1 MLFFFPAIRVFSTS
15 SSLRLRGD
23 FSLRSQAEDMGKK
36 AQSDSL
42 YRCNTYFTFGFR
54 MPFSMATTVTT
65 TGSSRRLGLLF
76 WKFTW
81 CTIQDWTAVGWTE
94 FRKHHTLQYT
104 EITGDLHDVSGV
116 ALSHFTGSSFIHIFH
131 IKRCNSVGLPL
142 PEVYQYTWRF
152 GNGPFMYLYCSL
164 TITVTCF
171 EDLGN

>member
-1 MLFFFPAIRVFSTS
+1 MRILLDIQCCFFSPAIRVFSTS

-76 WKFTW
+76 
-81 CTIQDWTAVGWTE
+81 
-94 FRKHHTLQYT
+94 
-104 EITGDLHDVSGV
+104 
-116 ALSHFTGSSFIHIFH
+116 
-131 IKRCNSVGLPL
+131 
-142 PEVYQYTWRF
+142 
-152 GNGPFMYLYCSL
+152 
-164 TITVTCF
+164 
-171 EDLGN
+171 